1 MGRADDARLFIKH
14 EKEHATIEIELAP
27 RNANGPTHV
36 FKRVIERDRGSES
49 GNGKGASIYYVNG
62 TKTPL
67 KSVKELVTEHYN
79 INIDN
84 LCTFLPQDK
93 VGNFS
98 GFDKQALLVETE
110 KSLSSSLYNT
120 HQKLIELEKE
130 LQSSGNDVKSLQ
142 DELKNLKKQ
151 NERLEREKELMEERQ
166 QLLERIDLLQKKKAW
181 LVFDLKREEAKLAKE
196 RREELKK
203 QKREAERSIRPIQ
216 EKHVE
221 MEGKV
226 NQIQAKTKALE
237 VKARN
242 EKKNYDDCL
251 NKMENH
257 AERIDVEVSEY
268 QSLDSQHRKALKELD
283 KEKRRL
289 QEIMAEADDFPSMEG
304 TDRTIAELTAEL
316 RATKTKFDRAKR
328 NTSELNDEIQKAAD
342 DSKRAKEK
350 LAKMKDEKKHRLQ
363 RLFSKDQSVKKA
375 YEWIDQNRKL
385 FRKAIH
391 GPIGKWFVR

>member
-1 MGRADDARLFIKH
+1 M
-14 EKEHATIEIELAP
+14 
-27 RNANGPTHV
+27 
-36 FKRVIERDRGSES
+36 
-49 GNGKGASIYYVNG
+49 
-62 TKTPL
+62 
-67 KSVKELVTEHYN
+67 
-79 INIDN
+79 
-84 LCTFLPQDK
+84 
-93 VGNFS
+93 
-98 GFDKQALLVETE
+98 
-110 KSLSSSLYNT
+110 
-120 HQKLIELEKE
+120 
-130 LQSSGNDVKSLQ
+130 
-142 DELKNLKKQ
+142 
-151 NERLEREKELMEERQ
+151 
-166 QLLERIDLLQKKKAW
+166 
-181 LVFDLKREEAKLAKE
+181 AKE

-242 EKKNYDDCL
+242 EKKNHDDCL

-289 QEIMAEADDFPSMEG
+289 QEIMAEADDFPSMEE